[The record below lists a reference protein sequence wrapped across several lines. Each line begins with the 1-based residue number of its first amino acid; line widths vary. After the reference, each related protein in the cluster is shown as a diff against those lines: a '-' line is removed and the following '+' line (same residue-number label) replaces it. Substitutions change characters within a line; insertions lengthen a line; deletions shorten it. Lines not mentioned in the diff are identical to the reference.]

1 MSDSAF
7 EHFERLVRTETE
19 VSGLKEDVKEIRD
32 DLKAMRIEQAV
43 ALQEIRSTLDQAKG
57 GWKAG
62 LLFAGA
68 ASAIGSV
75 IGWVVSHFKLL

>member
-1 MSDSAF
+1 MSDNAT

-19 VSGLKEDVKEIRD
+19 VSGLKEDVREIRD
-32 DLKAMRIEQAV
+32 DLKAMRVEQAL
-43 ALQEIRSTLDQAKG
+43 ALQSIRSTLDQAKG

-62 LLFAGA
+62 LIFAGM

-75 IGWVVSHFKLL
+75 IGWVVSHFKLV